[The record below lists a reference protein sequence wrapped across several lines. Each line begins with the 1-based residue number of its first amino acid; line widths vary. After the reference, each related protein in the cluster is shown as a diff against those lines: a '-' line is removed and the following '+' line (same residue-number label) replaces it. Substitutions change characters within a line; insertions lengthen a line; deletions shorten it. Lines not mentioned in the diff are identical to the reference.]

1 MNHLALLAALVCTA
15 RECLA
20 QDPVSAL
27 DGKAGIAAGEDN
39 SYYAE
44 ASFAFPLGRRY
55 GGQLDGLIGDQGR
68 HRKGLGAQLFWR
80 DPARRLFGAN
90 ASYLEVGSIDV
101 QRVGLAANFLRT
113 L

>member
-1 MNHLALLAALVCTA
+1 MTVMNHLALLAALVCAA

-39 SYYAE
+39 WYYAE

-55 GGQLDGLIGDQGR
+55 GGQLDGLIGDQDGTV
-68 HRKGLGAQLFWR
+68 KALAPNCLGGI
-80 DPARRLFGAN
+80 P
-90 ASYLEVGSIDV
+90 
-101 QRVGLAANFLRT
+101 RVGFSAPTHRILKSVRSTCNELALQRT
-113 L
+113 S

>member
-1 MNHLALLAALVCTA
+1 MNHLALLAALVCAA

-55 GGQLDGLIGDQGR
+55 GGQLDGLIGDQDSTVKALAPNCFG
-68 HRKGLGAQLFWR
+68 
-80 DPARRLFGAN
+80 DPARGLFGAN